1 MINKITDITIL
12 PKGQGENPQSMPM
25 KQQYCGLNQQIK
37 DTTSFSGKEE
47 QQPKKNNTMA
57 WVLGLGATIAAVAV
71 AVKMHKKVDIKASEK
86 AVEEI
91 KPKISRS
98 YGGGSRRTTDPS
110 PINEGQYQIPFE
122 EEYRPSGVKPP
133 IVEDSVITIKQ
144 PVPKEQLEIP
154 FEEFKTKTKKTSRKK
169 AVKIEKQPNIPSDPK
184 GTLPTEEESLQKITE
199 ILTKSQSSKDLSAG
213 AKKAAREAN
222 EIADMRRSF
231 PELIAHREERSA
243 IIKKNRLK
251 EEDEKIDIQYFKDD
265 FRAFVTIPVDRLNN
279 LRKSTNPELKEMFNI
294 DRTNFL
300 INEGVMINGTNAKAK
315 KELLT
320 HFISEAKKHDME
332 VIRIPA
338 GDTDPEVFAQKVA
351 ELFPKAKL
359 KFANEKKATMFVM
372 EDMDKMLNFK
382 DPKQSALCGPARG
395 QMNVHTN
402 ECGTD
407 GVIWVS
413 TVKDVSQ
420 LDESSVR
427 GGRVKHIIDIDN
439 LK

>member
-1 MINKITDITIL
+1 MNINLDQKLLSTTAY
-12 PKGQGENPQSMPM
+12 PKYKN
-25 KQQYCGLNQQIK
+25 KN
-37 DTTSFSGKEE
+37 
-47 QQPKKNNTMA
+47 KNNNEYKNYSNVPFRA
-57 WVLGLGATIAAVAV
+57 NLEDGEHFAAGVIAGIIIDKLIPRCKKGLQKLFG
-71 AVKMHKKVDIKASEK
+71 
-86 AVEEI
+86 
-91 KPKISRS
+91 
-98 YGGGSRRTTDPS
+98 
-110 PINEGQYQIPFE
+110 
-122 EEYRPSGVKPP
+122 
-133 IVEDSVITIKQ
+133 
-144 PVPKEQLEIP
+144 
-154 FEEFKTKTKKTSRKK
+154 K
-169 AVKIEKQPNIPSDPK
+169 AVKEAEEISKPANTEKVVNTVKKQTSRVSSSNGYTQKPKSEEVWIPK
-184 GTLPTEEESLQKITE
+184 QEKPTTEMPVAETPVKEAHVNEVTKVETKLTEAQSEEKINK
-199 ILTKSQSSKDLSAG
+199 LLNGNQSSEVLASG

-427 GGRVKHIIDIDN
+427 GGRIKHIIDID
-439 LK
+439 KIA